1 MTFISYAQ
9 NFEDVMLYRALR
21 HVENGFYVDVGA
33 QQPIVDSVT
42 KAFYERGWSGINVEP
57 VPYWY
62 QMLCEDRPRD
72 VNLNLAVGANNG
84 SLRLY
89 VVEGTGLS
97 TAEAEYAERYR
108 QEGRN
113 VAVMDV
119 PVRTLTDVLDE
130 HVGTAIH
137 FLKIDVEGFE
147 REVVAGLDLEKHRPW
162 LLVIEATLPNS
173 AAEGRRDWESTIRL
187 HGYEPVYFDGL
198 NRFYVAKER
207 SGELRVAFSTPPNVF
222 DDFVKYSEWLAH
234 QLSNE
239 RGHLAHRYARELHHY
254 AQHADVLGNRLL
266 RAHSELAAVR
276 LEKEALAHE
285 RWQLERD
292 ANWNRNELAYVQ
304 RELDALMRSRSWRMT
319 ALIRV
324 VGRAVRAVVRRVRG
338 AARRGLNLLHGVS
351 AASGQQRTAAVQA
364 GPGASAS
371 IDHAPES
378 SWATR
383 FFIAMFRDVRRAA
396 ARREERSS

>member
-130 HVGTAIH
+130 HVGTVIH

-207 SGELRVAFSTPPNVF
+207 SGELRAAFSAPPNVF

-239 RGHLAHRYARELHHY
+239 RGRVAHHY
-254 AQHADVLGNRLL
+254 AQHATLLGDRLS
-266 RAHSELAAVR
+266 RIRSDMAAIAR
-276 LEKEALAHE
+276 KKEALERE
-285 RWQLERD
+285 RWLLERD

-319 ALIRV
+319 APIRV
-324 VGRAVRAVVRRVRG
+324 VGRAVRAVVRHVRG

-351 AASGQQRTAAVQA
+351 AASEQQRKAAVQA
-364 GPGASAS
+364 ERGASAS

-383 FFIAMFRDVRRAA
+383 FFIAMFRDARRAA
-396 ARREERSS
+396 ATREERSS